1 MLRRYG
7 KYRVLTYGIYL
18 FFLFMDFFLFV
29 FKIFSSNQF
38 FIYLFALMGVYVV
51 IDSMLKIKV
60 DSILKRYQ
68 IPFTVSLV
76 LVIVLLAS
84 FLITSSFNSDFFS
97 VIIFATFALS
107 LALFFSI
114 LEWNNKRKQK
124 QTPS

>member
-1 MLRRYG
+1 
-7 KYRVLTYGIYL
+7 
-18 FFLFMDFFLFV
+18 MDFFLFV

-114 LEWNNKRKQK
+114 MEWNNKRKQK